1 MLSAPYGIHENDAN
15 EVGDTNWM
23 VGQWLGRNSTH
34 SPANFAVIGLVGTA
48 RIDKGI
54 ETHFAV
60 AFVQCNLYPPK
71 FERGKRTVMTLV
83 NSLTSLSLQG
93 DLCWSC
99 AVG

>member
-1 MLSAPYGIHENDAN
+1 MEKDLEVHRMLSAPYGIHENDAN

-60 AFVQCNLYPPK
+60 AFV
-71 FERGKRTVMTLV
+71 
-83 NSLTSLSLQG
+83 
-93 DLCWSC
+93 
-99 AVG
+99 